1 MMNILTLRG
10 KEAEILSWAIKTI
23 IKILVLEILMS
34 KGEIVSNFSKM
45 TLMEILV
52 MVTSISK
59 DQMLRNLRR
68 RQMDILVR

>member
-1 MMNILTLRG
+1 MNILSLRG

>member
-1 MMNILTLRG
+1 MNILSLRG
-10 KEAEILSWAIKTI
+10 KEGEILSWAIKTI

>member
-1 MMNILTLRG
+1 MMNILNLRG